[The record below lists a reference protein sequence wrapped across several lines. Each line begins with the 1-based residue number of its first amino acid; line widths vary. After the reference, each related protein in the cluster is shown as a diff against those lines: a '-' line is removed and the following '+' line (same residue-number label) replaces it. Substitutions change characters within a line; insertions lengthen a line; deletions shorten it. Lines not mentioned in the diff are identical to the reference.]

1 MTPRRAR
8 RIWDLMEAEDYAC
21 QPRPVHHRIP
31 NFVDADKAAAR
42 MGRLPE
48 FKAAAMVKVNP
59 DTPLTLTLAFTLTLT
74 LTLTRSTRT
83 RRSARCVASFSRRA
97 RCSSRRSR

>member
-8 RIWDLMEAEDYAC
+8 RIWDLMEAEDFAC

-59 DTPLTLTLAFTLTLT
+59 DTPLTLTRAFTLPLP
-74 LTLTRSTRT
+74 
-83 RRSARCVASFSRRA
+83 
-97 RCSSRRSR
+97 